1 MPADTNKM
9 LSEIANLTKNMDIL
23 LKELKES
30 NNISK
35 VSSEAITSLSK
46 GGLTGKGDGLEKMFG
61 DLVKSMDNQSK
72 ETKGM
77 YDILNSTLG
86 GNGIGELLSKN
97 PGDAIGNIVGDKI
110 SDKVGSK
117 LEDTLEG
124 KVPDVIAS
132 VLSKALGSVA
142 GNFAKGLPSMIASV
156 KGGEKID
163 FKSIIGGGE
172 TGNLISGIASQ
183 IPGLKGGGLFKK
195 GGLSLVGEEGP
206 ELLVGA
212 EGEQIVSNENLKYL
226 KEKASEL
233 IGGLDESYAMGF
245 FGLSAKDI
253 VKWSSILSETGL
265 FKGEEGSGQV
275 RDFIDYAYSELGQD
289 DIQEILSDPDS
300 LKDEIKYFLSE
311 QDRETFT
318 QEDLVKLSQPVS
330 SDNLPATSDSPS
342 SDSIPEDAGSTVEQV
357 ISKTDLTEKISPPK
371 EDGTNN
377 SFMDGI
383 KSNESLSSGISSI
396 TDMVKSKI
404 KDSGGNPET
413 ALGSV
418 VNNATTLAEKVSS
431 KNPNLDVESLKQ
443 KAMDAASSLK
453 GAGGDKLGLGKGNES
468 STSSSNTPKAKQT
481 PSQQS
486 QPSGG
491 NMDLNDVKG
500 ILTAIYQALKSPLTV
515 VNDVPFRPSSNNF

>member
-23 LKELKES
+23 LKELRES
-30 NNISK
+30 NDISK
-35 VSSEAITSLSK
+35 VSSEAISSLSK
-46 GGLTGKGDGLEKMFG
+46 SGVTGKGDGLEKMFG
-61 DLVKSMDNQSK
+61 DLVKSIDNQSK

-156 KGGEKID
+156 KGGEKIN

-183 IPGLKGGGLFKK
+183 IPGLEKGGTIEGD
-195 GGLSLVGEEGP
+195 GMVVVGESGP
-206 ELLVGA
+206 ELL
-212 EGEQIVSNENLKYL
+212 NLKKGNEVRTMEQQML
-226 KEKASEL
+226 DMMLEEDRQKNISLGRIVEKNPLINALSQITGDSKLISEFL
-233 IGGLDESYAMGF
+233 EYAKMDLDES
-245 FGLSAKDI
+245 D
-253 VKWSSILSETGL
+253 
-265 FKGEEGSGQV
+265 QQ
-275 RDFIDYAYSELGQD
+275 EL
-289 DIQEILSDPDS
+289 LADPDY
-300 LKDEIKYFLSE
+300 LKDEFDYFLSE
-311 QDRETFT
+311 RGRETFT
-318 QEDLVKLSQPVS
+318 QEDITKLSQPVNIS
-330 SDNLPATSDSPS
+330 
-342 SDSIPEDAGSTVEQV
+342 PEDTRSTVEGV
-357 ISKTDLTEKISPPK
+357 ISKTDLAEKISPTK
-371 EDGTNN
+371 EDGTGN
-377 SFMDGI
+377 SFIDGI
-383 KSNESLSSGISSI
+383 KSNEYLSSGISSI
-396 TDMVKSKI
+396 TDLVKSKL
-404 KDSGGNPET
+404 KGAGENPGT

-431 KNPNLDVESLKQ
+431 KNPNLDIESLKQ

-453 GAGGDKLGLGKGNES
+453 GAGGNNISLSKGNES
-468 STSSSNTPKAKQT
+468 ISGGSNTTKSKQT
-481 PSQQS
+481 PGQQS
-486 QPSGG
+486 QPLGG
-491 NMDLNDVKG
+491 NMDLNELKS

>member
-23 LKELKES
+23 LKELRES
-30 NNISK
+30 NDISK
-35 VSSEAITSLSK
+35 VSSEAIASLSK
-46 GGLTGKGDGLEKMFG
+46 GGVTGKGDGLEKMFG
-61 DLVKSMDNQSK
+61 DLVKSIDNQSK

-110 SDKVGSK
+110 SDKVGNK

-183 IPGLKGGGLFKK
+183 IPGLEKGGTIEGD
-195 GGLSLVGEEGP
+195 GMVVVGESGP
-206 ELLVGA
+206 ELL
-212 EGEQIVSNENLKYL
+212 NLKKGNEVRTMEQQML
-226 KEKASEL
+226 DMMLEEDRQKNVSLGRIVENNPLTNALSQITGDSKLISEFL
-233 IGGLDESYAMGF
+233 EYAKMDLDES
-245 FGLSAKDI
+245 D
-253 VKWSSILSETGL
+253 
-265 FKGEEGSGQV
+265 QQ
-275 RDFIDYAYSELGQD
+275 EL
-289 DIQEILSDPDS
+289 LADPDY
-300 LKDEIKYFLSE
+300 LKDEFDYFLSE
-311 QDRETFT
+311 RDRETFT
-318 QEDLVKLSQPVS
+318 QEDITKLSQPVS
-330 SDNLPATSDSPS
+330 SNIQSDPTDLSPLNTSS
-342 SDSIPEDAGSTVEQV
+342 EDTGTTVEGV
-357 ISKTDLTEKISPPK
+357 ISKTDLAEKISPAK
-371 EDGTNN
+371 EDGTGN
-377 SFMDGI
+377 SFIDGI

-396 TDMVKSKI
+396 TDLVKSKL
-404 KDSGGNPET
+404 KGAGENPGT

-453 GAGGDKLGLGKGNES
+453 GAGGANIASSKGNES
-468 STSSSNTPKAKQT
+468 TSGGSNTTKPKQT
-481 PSQQS
+481 PGQQS

-491 NMDLNDVKG
+491 NMDLNDVKS

>member
-1 MPADTNKM
+1 
-9 LSEIANLTKNMDIL
+9 
-23 LKELKES
+23 
-30 NNISK
+30 
-35 VSSEAITSLSK
+35 
-46 GGLTGKGDGLEKMFG
+46 
-61 DLVKSMDNQSK
+61 
-72 ETKGM
+72 
-77 YDILNSTLG
+77 
-86 GNGIGELLSKN
+86 
-97 PGDAIGNIVGDKI
+97 
-110 SDKVGSK
+110 
-117 LEDTLEG
+117 
-124 KVPDVIAS
+124 
-132 VLSKALGSVA
+132 
-142 GNFAKGLPSMIASV
+142 MIASV

-183 IPGLKGGGLFKK
+183 VPGLKKGGLFKK

-233 IGGLDESYAMGF
+233 IGGLDESYARGF
-245 FGLSAKDI
+245 FGLSAKDM

-275 RDFIDYAYSELGQD
+275 QDFIEYAYSELGQD

-342 SDSIPEDAGSTVEQV
+342 SDSIPEDVGSTVEQV

-371 EDGTNN
+371 EDSTNN

-418 VNNATTLAEKVSS
+418 VNNATTLTEKVSS

-443 KAMDAASSLK
+443 KAMDAASGLK

-468 STSSSNTPKAKQT
+468 STSSSNPSKAKQT
-481 PSQQS
+481 PGQQS